1 VLGEEVKFD
10 AGLRDRFR
18 GLFVDLPC
26 AAVGEV
32 VECERRRA
40 RRSVVMRPA
49 LGAVDPALCAG
60 GAEVGLGGRFFG
72 GDDDIARVAHA
83 AHLSA

>member
-26 AAVGEV
+26 A
-32 VECERRRA
+32 
-40 RRSVVMRPA
+40 
-49 LGAVDPALCAG
+49 L
-60 GAEVGLGGRFFG
+60 
-72 GDDDIARVAHA
+72 
-83 AHLSA
+83 